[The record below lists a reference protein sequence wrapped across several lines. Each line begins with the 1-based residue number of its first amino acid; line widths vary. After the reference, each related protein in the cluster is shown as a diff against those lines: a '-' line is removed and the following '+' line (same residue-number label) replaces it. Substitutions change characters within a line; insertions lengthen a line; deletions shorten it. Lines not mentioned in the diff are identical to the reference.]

1 MATRWAYLDSDIV
14 RVREVAPNAKG
25 RHNLVATLFWGD
37 RVKIVG
43 SSAEGP
49 LVDLRVRREENG
61 IFVRRTVRCFLPKKV
76 KLRDTA
82 ILKVR
87 FIDVGQGDAAIV
99 EAPRGELLLIDG
111 GEESHLHRYMSASF
125 GHLLAQGPINCRAII
140 VTHGDADHFA
150 GLIGVVNARIFH
162 DSTKP
167 FLTADAVY
175 HNGLVKKTSSSLGR
189 TTGKGKSK
197 YAVELFD
204 DLREVPDAKLSA
216 TFKKWKM
223 ALKGLRTRK
232 GKKPKVAR
240 IEFGDDHVFADLAA
254 QGIRIQVLGPIVDE
268 LNGRPAL
275 RWFHDAGH
283 TINGHSV
290 VLKLGY
296 GDVRF
301 LFGADLNIPSEERL
315 LEHTANLGISLTAEI
330 LKVPHHGSHE
340 FSPRMLEAV
349 RPVVSFISS
358 GDENAAK
365 EYIHPRAGLVGALG
379 RFSRGTVDK
388 PLIYVSEMVA
398 FFQRNKGS
406 FRDYTK
412 TRFGILHVRTNG
424 TRVLAVTNSGRDD
437 RQEAYAFVVNE
448 RGEVTFEDD
457 VKPI

>member
-1 MATRWAYLDSDIV
+1 MTTGWTYLDSDLV
-14 RVREVAPNAKG
+14 RLREAAPNAKG
-25 RHNLVATLFWGD
+25 GHTLVATLFWGD
-37 RVKIVG
+37 RVKLVG
-43 SSAEGP
+43 SSAAGP

-61 IFVRRTVRCFLPKKV
+61 KLVRRTVRCILPKQV
-76 KLRDTA
+76 KFRDTA
-82 ILKVR
+82 LLKVR
-87 FIDVGQGDAAIV
+87 FVDVGQGDACIV
-99 EAPRGELLLIDG
+99 ETPAGRLLLIDG

-125 GHLLAQGPINCRAII
+125 GHLLANGPIDCHAIV

-150 GLIGVVNARIFH
+150 GLIDVVNAKIYH

-175 HNGLVKKTSSSLGR
+175 HNGLVKKTSTSLGR
-189 TTGKGKSK
+189 TTGVGKSK
-197 YAVELFD
+197 YAVDLFD
-204 DLREVPDAKLSA
+204 DLRDTPDTKLSP
-216 TFKKWKM
+216 TFKQWKA
-223 ALKGLRTRK
+223 ALKGLRTRE

-240 IEFGDDHVFADLAA
+240 LAFGDDAVFADLAA
-254 QGIRIQVLGPIVDE
+254 QGIKLQVLGPIVDQVG
-268 LNGRPAL
+268 GRPAL

-296 GDVRF
+296 GNVRF
-301 LFGADLNIPSEERL
+301 LLGADLNIPSEERL
-315 LEHTANLGISLTAEI
+315 LEHTASLGISLAAEV

-340 FSPRMLEAV
+340 FSPRMFEAV

-379 RFSRGTVDK
+379 KFSRGTVDK

-398 FFQRNKGS
+398 FFQRKKGS

-412 TRFGILHVRTNG
+412 TRFGMLHVRTDG
-424 TRVLAVTNSGRDD
+424 KRVLAVTNSGRDD
-437 RQEAYAFVVNE
+437 RQESYAFVVNE
-448 RGEVTFEDD
+448 RGEVAFEDD